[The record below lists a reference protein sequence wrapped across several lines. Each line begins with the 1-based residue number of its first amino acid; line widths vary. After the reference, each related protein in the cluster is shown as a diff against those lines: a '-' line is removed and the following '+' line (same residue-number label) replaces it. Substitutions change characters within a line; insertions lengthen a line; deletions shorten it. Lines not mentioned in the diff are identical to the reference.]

1 MQALG
6 GAKYMVLSH
15 KDDVADHAEW
25 AAALG
30 LQRIIHADEVTARQ
44 GTRYAVS
51 TEFDPHLLCNTL
63 HRCPIAPFSSV
74 DPALGTNCSVS
85 CGALN
90 ALCNLAVSVRS
101 S

>member
-15 KDDVADHAEW
+15 KDDVADHAKW
-25 AAALG
+25 AEALG

-51 TEFDPHLLCNTL
+51 TEFDLRLLFGTL
-63 HRCPIAPFSSV
+63 HRQVHDRPF
-74 DPALGTNCSVS
+74 
-85 CGALN
+85 
-90 ALCNLAVSVRS
+90 
-101 S
+101 